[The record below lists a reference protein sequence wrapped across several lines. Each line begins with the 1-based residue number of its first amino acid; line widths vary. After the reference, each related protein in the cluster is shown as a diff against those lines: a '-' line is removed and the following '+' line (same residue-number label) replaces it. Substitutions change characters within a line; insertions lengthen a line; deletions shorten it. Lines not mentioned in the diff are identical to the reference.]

1 MSRRGTGW
9 RIAGCLCAAVL
20 LAGCFKKVSYE
31 TACILKPL
39 SQRSSGDVIEPILGA
54 QAFAY
59 NVDTTLWTVASYDDA
74 LNGIITSKENPSER
88 MTAPAAV
95 SAPYE
100 SDGASGWLQLRLSRE
115 TQMVVVADPASR
127 VYAYTQLKSAQ
138 NLPHLYV
145 SVVFRT
151 WKEGNSYKDGNWS
164 FYNEFYTPPV
174 YLDCYIRPEVQ
185 STEGGA
191 AAPVPSG
198 KVNAYAYDADTT
210 SWCIAS
216 YADALAGTITS
227 KSDPTLKRTTP
238 AFQAYKQSDSD
249 LYKMTVSSPT
259 LMVVVVD
266 ESDRMYAYTEK
277 QVDLEGAE
285 PTFDVLFRP
294 WLGAWITLDD
304 GWCFVDES
312 KAPGDTGATGTT
324 DATTRTAIRRER

>member
-100 SDGASGWLQLRLSRE
+100 SDGASGWLQLHLSRE

-191 AAPVPSG
+191 AAPV
-198 KVNAYAYDADTT
+198 
-210 SWCIAS
+210 
-216 YADALAGTITS
+216 
-227 KSDPTLKRTTP
+227 
-238 AFQAYKQSDSD
+238 
-249 LYKMTVSSPT
+249 
-259 LMVVVVD
+259 
-266 ESDRMYAYTEK
+266 
-277 QVDLEGAE
+277 
-285 PTFDVLFRP
+285 
-294 WLGAWITLDD
+294 
-304 GWCFVDES
+304 
-312 KAPGDTGATGTT
+312 
-324 DATTRTAIRRER
+324 IR

>member
-100 SDGASGWLQLRLSRE
+100 SDGASGWLQLHLSRE

-191 AAPVPSG
+191 AAPVPSS
-198 KVNAYAYDADTT
+198 T
-210 SWCIAS
+210 
-216 YADALAGTITS
+216 
-227 KSDPTLKRTTP
+227 PTPTTP
-238 AFQAYKQSDSD
+238 IRPRGA
-249 LYKMTVSSPT
+249 SP
-259 LMVVVVD
+259 
-266 ESDRMYAYTEK
+266 RM
-277 QVDLEGAE
+277 
-285 PTFDVLFRP
+285 PTHWPARSP
-294 WLGAWITLDD
+294 
-304 GWCFVDES
+304 
-312 KAPGDTGATGTT
+312 
-324 DATTRTAIRRER
+324 RRAIRRSSARRRRSRPTSSRIRTSTG